1 MNTVTVEQ
9 IVIFHRKIVNVT
21 GGSDGIRDRTLIDSA
36 LNKAILTFDG
46 KELYEG
52 LIRKI
57 AVISYALIKNHGFVD
72 GNKRIGVA
80 TMLLL
85 LTLNDITINYSQSEL
100 IDLGL
105 RVAEGLLKEE
115 DIEHWILKHQV

>member
-85 LTLNDITINYSQSEL
+85 LTINYSQSEL